1 MILSIRRGFND
12 VCLPGGRRIREEL
25 MVRNLF
31 WWGGMFTGDV
41 NRKMRDKKWKR
52 MASWEKMRGMLIRFV
67 WEKKGARMKVDNHMV
82 NLLKFFFCNNKR
94 IIGSSSRYF
103 QCLEYNDIVYDVE
116 AKGVA
121 RKYTRVGGS
130 HPHVPMN

>member
-1 MILSIRRGFND
+1 
-12 VCLPGGRRIREEL
+12 
-25 MVRNLF
+25 
-31 WWGGMFTGDV
+31 
-41 NRKMRDKKWKR
+41 
-52 MASWEKMRGMLIRFV
+52 
-67 WEKKGARMKVDNHMV
+67 MKVDNHMV